1 MSKLESFLSGTVT
14 GLLLAIAV
22 VVVALKVL

>member
-1 MSKLESFLSGTVT
+1 MT

-22 VVVALKVL
+22 AVNVIIWAVLAYLFFTD